1 MMLVNMGDKYSK
13 EHEQMWLDS
22 VKPEY
27 KITYNVPNGT
37 YYANSVWGL
46 VWEVYTHRLKHFFT
60 HGRWMD

>member
-1 MMLVNMGDKYSK
+1 MSVNMGDKYSK

-46 VWEVYTHRLKHFFT
+46 VWEVYSHRLKHLFK

>member
-1 MMLVNMGDKYSK
+1 MSVNMGDKYSK